1 MNDRQ
6 LTKLQ
11 LQKKLGNSLKRYNR
25 ELDVLNKLIYSLE
38 HSRNEKH
45 IRLMKLKITKQ
56 EKLIEKNK
64 NKCLLISEQLSNLK

>member
-25 ELDVLNKLIYSLE
+25 ELDALNKLIYSLE
-38 HSRNEKH
+38 HSRNEN
-45 IRLMKLKITKQ
+45 IY
-56 EKLIEKNK
+56 
-64 NKCLLISEQLSNLK
+64 NL